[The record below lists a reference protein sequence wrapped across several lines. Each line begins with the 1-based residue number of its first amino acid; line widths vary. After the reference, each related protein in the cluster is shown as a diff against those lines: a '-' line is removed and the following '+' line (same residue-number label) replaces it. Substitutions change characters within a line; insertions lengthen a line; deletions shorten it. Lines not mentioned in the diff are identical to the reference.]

1 MAFNI
6 TYNGLEMGTG
16 TGYHLQEV
24 QGLSSPVIRTSSQ
37 DNTNKDG
44 GGIYAQL
51 YSMRVVT
58 LQVEIV
64 GTSVSDYFDK
74 KRAFESAFSKTVS
87 NRVMTIDTWNGD
99 QRTLNDCYVT
109 TTPVHRI
116 EPGKVSTGSFYVE
129 LTSGEPFFSDG
140 EDTTYS
146 ATLSEGGGFPL
157 PAPLPFSLSGSDNNR
172 FTVSNTGEIAYYPD
186 IYIYGE
192 VVNPSVINATNGI
205 EFQIETEITNGEYI
219 HLYMTNSGPVV
230 LRNDTTSAIES
241 FSGEIPTV
249 DVGDNV
255 FIFDASSGGTGAEL
269 NIVWSNRYLS
279 I

>member
-87 NRVMTIDTWNGD
+87 NRIMTIDTWNGD

-116 EPGKVSTGSFYVE
+116 EPGKVSIGSFYVE

-140 EDTTYS
+140 EETSYS

-157 PAPLPFSLSGSDNNR
+157 PAPLPFPLIGSDNDS
-172 FTVSNTGEIAYYPD
+172 FAISNTGDEAFYAD
-186 IYIYGE
+186 FRIYGE
-192 VVNPSVINATNGI
+192 VVNPTVTNSTTG
-205 EFQIETEITNGEYI
+205 ESFTIETTIGDGDYVHI
-219 HLYMTNSGPVV
+219 YMTNNGPVV
-230 LRNDTTSAIES
+230 ELNDES
-241 FSGEIPTV
+241 SLYVYFEGVVPIIG
-249 DVGDNV
+249 VGDNTIL
-255 FIFDASSGGTGAEL
+255 FSATSGGDGAEL
-269 NIVWSNRYLS
+269 IATWSNRYIS